1 MSNQF
6 RSSCELTELLLEET
20 NIFVGYVQYMK
31 FVWLGYV
38 FHFSCCDF
46 QLAVGLMA
54 YRILIEIQYKEVT
67 YWTYI
72 NVFEM
77 NRLCL

>member
-1 MSNQF
+1 MQFMWTYRVVVRSN
-6 RSSCELTELLLEET
+6 L
-20 NIFVGYVQYMK
+20 FVGYVQYMK

-38 FHFSCCDF
+38 FHFSCRDF

-54 YRILIEIQYKEVT
+54 YRILIETQYKEVP

>member
-1 MSNQF
+1 MLNQF
-6 RSSCELTELLLEET
+6 HSSYKLTELLLEET
-20 NIFVGYVQYMK
+20 NIFVGYVQNMK

-38 FHFSCCDF
+38 FHFSCRDF

-54 YRILIEIQYKEVT
+54 CRILIETHYKEFT

-77 NRLCL
+77 NRVCV

>member
-1 MSNQF
+1 MLNQF
-6 RSSCELTELLLEET
+6 CSSCELTELLLEET
-20 NIFVGYVQYMK
+20 HFFVGYVQYMK
-31 FVWLGYV
+31 FVWLGYI
-38 FHFSCCDF
+38 FHFSCRDF

-54 YRILIEIQYKEVT
+54 YRILFETQCKEVT